1 MTLPPKPLLK
11 TWFDLMTKKTADN
24 GKDAFAIRE
33 HAKTMIKE
41 TFGSTEKAMEYFVEQ
56 GWVTPRK

>member
-1 MTLPPKPLLK
+1 MTLPPKPLIK

-33 HAKTMIKE
+33 HAKAKIKD
-41 TFGSTEKAMEYFVEQ
+41 TFGSIEKAMEYFVEQ